1 MAIAADYAIV
11 GSGLTGA
18 TIARLLA
25 DAGRE
30 VLVLERR
37 SHVGGNVHDHLHPSG
52 VRVHTYGPHYFRTNS
67 QEIWEFVHRFARFH
81 PYHAVV
87 KSRVDGRLESWPVT
101 EEYIRRAIGVR
112 WMPEFRARPTNF
124 EEACLRMMPRAVY
137 EKFVKGYTEKQW
149 GVPATALS
157 PSLAGRFEVRRNGD
171 ERLKLHRYQGI
182 PRGGYASFMRQMLEG
197 IPVFLNFDYL
207 ERREEVRARRLLI
220 YTGPIDE
227 FFNFD
232 LGKLRYRAQQRG
244 HRYLNDS
251 EYVLPVG
258 QVNYPSPADGPQ
270 IRELEWKHMMEP
282 GEVKAA
288 RGTLVTTETPYDP
301 SDPDHYEYPFPDESN
316 QRLYRAYASRASGI
330 PGVLICGRLG
340 EYRYYDMD
348 QAIARAMTLVRRI
361 LVQDRAMGTL
371 VGSRA

>member
-1 MAIAADYAIV
+1 MPLLADYVVV

-52 VRVHTYGPHYFRTNS
+52 IRVHTYGPHYFRTNS
-67 QEIWEFVHRFARFH
+67 KEIWDFVHRFARFY

-101 EEYIRRAIGVR
+101 EEYIRQVVGVG
-112 WMPEFRARPTNF
+112 WTPEFRGRPRNF
-124 EEACLRMMPRAVY
+124 EEACLRMMPRVVY

-149 GVPATALS
+149 GVPATVLS
-157 PSLAGRFEVRRNGD
+157 PNLAGRFEVRRNGD
-171 ERLKLHRYQGI
+171 ERLKLHRFQGI
-182 PRGGYASFMRQMLEG
+182 PSGGYAFFMRRMLEG
-197 IPVFLNFDYL
+197 IPVILNFDYIQ
-207 ERREEVRARRLLI
+207 RRDEVRARRLLI
-220 YTGPIDE
+220 FTGPIDE

-232 LGKLRYRAQQRG
+232 LGKLRYRAQHRE
-244 HRYLNDS
+244 HRYVPDS

-258 QVNYPSPADGPQ
+258 QVNYPSLADGPQ
-270 IRELEWKHMMEP
+270 IRALEWKHMMEAP
-282 GEVKAA
+282 EAQAA

-316 QRLYRAYASRASGI
+316 QKLYRAYAGRAAAMPS
-330 PGVLICGRLG
+330 VLICGRLG

-361 LVQDRAMGTL
+361 LVQD
-371 VGSRA
+371 